1 MYSFD
6 DRGSCCKHR
15 GKLLTIKRTLE
26 TAMRMLFLSL
36 LIIFGLSSQISA
48 DGAGPDAR
56 ALIGTWKVD
65 LRPTPDADA
74 YYQEFVVHSIDGST
88 FTGMFYGT
96 EIRHGRINTDW
107 DGVHFAFVTNDG
119 SGDYN
124 TSGILK
130 DGKLSGT
137 THSLGREFLAV
148 WTAERQEK

>member
-1 MYSFD
+1 MYRFD
-6 DRGSCCKHR
+6 GRGSRGKHR
-15 GKLLTIKRTLE
+15 VRLLTIKRTLE

-48 DGAGPDAR
+48 DGAGPAAR

-74 YYQEFVVHSIDGST
+74 YYQKFVVHSIDGST
-88 FTGMFYGT
+88 FKGMYYGT

-107 DGVHFAFVTNDG
+107 DGVRFAFVTNDG

-124 TSGILK
+124 TSGVLEE
-130 DGKLSGT
+130 GKMSGT

-148 WTAERQEK
+148 WTAEREEE